1 MKKLFLCLFVLVL
14 ISCGQQDGQRTVA
27 IGFMGSFSTFD
38 PYASSE
44 HVTFTINAN
53 VFESL
58 VRFDNNLAIQ
68 PALAKSWE
76 NVDPRTW
83 IFHLR
88 EGVLFHNGDTLTAED
103 VEYSLLRA
111 KDHPESEYRGYLM
124 TIDGIEVLDRWTIKL
139 HTVKTD
145 YPLLNKLSGIAI
157 LSKNY
162 TEHHDD
168 GHLRLHPN
176 GTGPYKL
183 SRWKSPMELTYFRQY
198 WGKEP
203 PVEKVTFYFFGDLE
217 DAIEHLL
224 GGKIDILNNFPCD
237 HIEKIDESDDVELV
251 YTPGLSVRYLGFN
264 MRSPVFGRKEV
275 RKAIYHA
282 LNRKALI
289 DSVKKGYAKAATQ
302 LLNPQ
307 VYGYNPEI
315 MPIPYDTL
323 EATKLLRKAGLG
335 GDLNLDLVYFAP
347 RKKLGEM
354 IKRDLERIGISVTLR
369 PLPPEEL
376 LDAIK
381 KGRFD
386 AYVAAF
392 VSNSGDAEEGLLS
405 KLHSRDSKRNYGL
418 LNYEGFKNRD
428 VDFMIEN
435 LEEASSPSER
445 LAMMKSIMAVVMEE
459 IPSIPLFVSEDLYA
473 KRKYIVWK
481 PRLDGIIRVDEISRK
496 DSAE

>member
-1 MKKLFLCLFVLVL
+1 
-14 ISCGQQDGQRTVA
+14 
-27 IGFMGSFSTFD
+27 MGSFSTFD

-44 HVTFTINAN
+44 LVTYTVNAN
-53 VFESL
+53 IFESL
-58 VRFDNNLAIQ
+58 VRFDENLAIQ

-76 NVDPRTW
+76 NVDARTW

-88 EGVLFHNGDTLTAED
+88 KGILFHNGDSLTAED
-103 VEYSLLRA
+103 VAYSLLRA
-111 KDHPESEYRGYLM
+111 KEHPESDYKGYLM
-124 TIDGIEVLDRWTIKL
+124 TIDGIEVLDMWTIKL

-145 YPLLNKLSGIAI
+145 YPLLNKLSGVAI
-157 LSKNY
+157 LSKSY
-162 TEHHDD
+162 TEQHDD
-168 GHLRLHPN
+168 EYLSSYPN
-176 GTGPYKL
+176 GTGPYQL
-183 SRWKSPMELTYFRQY
+183 SRWKSPMELQFFDRY
-198 WGKEP
+198 WGKRP
-203 PVEKVTFYFFGDLE
+203 DMEKVTLYFFNDLE
-217 DAIEHLL
+217 EAIDHLL
-224 GGKIDILNNFPCD
+224 SGKVHILNNFPCD

-264 MRSPVFGRKEV
+264 MNSPVFGRKEV
-275 RKAIYHA
+275 RKAIYYA
-282 LNRKALI
+282 LNRNALI

-323 EATKLLRKAGLG
+323 EATTLLRKAGLNG
-335 GDLNLDLVYFAP
+335 SVNLNLVYFAP

-354 IKRDLERIGISVTLR
+354 IKRDLEKIGISVILN

-381 KGRFD
+381 KGNFD

-392 VSNSGDAEEGLLS
+392 VSTSGDAEQGLLS
-405 KLHSRDSKRNYGL
+405 KLHSKDSERKYGL
-418 LNYEGFKNRD
+418 LNYERFRNRE

-435 LEEASSPSER
+435 LEKASSPSER
-445 LAMMKSIMAVVMEE
+445 LAMMRSIMAVVMEE

-473 KRKYIVWK
+473 KSKSIAWK
-481 PRLDGIIRVDEISRK
+481 PRLDGIIRIDEISRK
-496 DSAE
+496 DGPE

>member
-1 MKKLFLCLFVLVL
+1 
-14 ISCGQQDGQRTVA
+14 
-27 IGFMGSFSTFD
+27 MGSFSTFD

-44 HVTFTINAN
+44 HVTFTINSN
-53 VFESL
+53 IFECL
-58 VRFDNNLAIQ
+58 VKSDENLAIE

-76 NVDPRTW
+76 NVDPQTW

-88 EGVLFHNGDTLTAED
+88 KGVLFHNGDTLTARD

-111 KDHPESEYRGYLM
+111 KGHPESEYKGYLM
-124 TIDGIEVLDRWTIKL
+124 TIDSIEVVDKWTIKL
-139 HTVKTD
+139 RTIKTD
-145 YPLLNKLSGIAI
+145 YPLLNKLSGVAI
-157 LSKNY
+157 LSKAY
-162 TEHHDD
+162 TEQHDD
-168 GHLRLHPN
+168 EYLSLHPN
-176 GTGPYKL
+176 GTGAYQL
-183 SRWKSPMELTYFRQY
+183 SRWKSPMELRYFERY
-198 WGKEP
+198 WGEQPQIKE
-203 PVEKVTFYFFGDLE
+203 VTFFFFSDLE
-217 DAIEHLL
+217 EAIDHLL
-224 GGKIDILNNFPCD
+224 TGKVDILNNFPCD
-237 HIEKIDESDDVELV
+237 CIEKINESDHVELV

-264 MRSPVFGRKEV
+264 MNSPVFGRKEV

-323 EATKLLRKAGLG
+323 RAVELLRKAGING
-335 GDLNLDLVYFAP
+335 NINLNLVYFTP
-347 RKKLGEM
+347 RKRIAEM
-354 IKRDLERIGISVTLR
+354 IRRDLEKIAISVTLN

-376 LDAIK
+376 LAAIK

-405 KLHSRDSKRNYGL
+405 KLHSRDTERNYGL
-418 LNYEGFKNRD
+418 LNYERFKNRD

-435 LEEASSPSER
+435 LEAASSPSER
-445 LAMMKSIMAVVMEE
+445 LTMMQSIMAVVMEE

-473 KRKYIVWK
+473 KSKHIAWE
-481 PRLDGIIRVDEISRK
+481 PRLDGIIRFDEISRK
-496 DSAE
+496 EKAE